1 MMKRFRLG
9 DDPLPLYHQ
18 LQHHLSERI
27 RTGEF
32 SVGDALPTEEQLC
45 AAYGVSRITVRR
57 ALEALLHA
65 GRISRRRGV
74 GTFVAEPPT
83 SVKSLTLLGS
93 LSELF
98 VNAKDLSYRVL
109 SRGPAEPDRWVRQ
122 ALEAPTG
129 GQVHRLEVIN
139 LSGLLPFAYS
149 EFFFDDQV
157 GARISDADLE
167 RSVPILALAEDK
179 AGARVARAVQTI
191 EPALA
196 DGVEAEHLRI
206 APGVAVLRVLRTYFT
221 GTDRPVQAQIMRCHP
236 VHYRYTVTLF
246 GGGDEAT
253 RAAPGAAD
261 AHYVQRPPDPTW
273 TPTGDPRP

>member
-1 MMKRFRLG
+1 MIKRFHLG

-32 SVGDALPTEEQLC
+32 SIGDALPTEEQLC

-57 ALEALLHA
+57 ALEALFHA

-74 GTFVAEPPT
+74 GTFVAEPPS
-83 SVKSLTLLGS
+83 SVKSLTLVGS

-109 SRGPAEPDRWVRQ
+109 SRGPVVPDRWVRQ
-122 ALEAPTG
+122 ALEAPPG
-129 GQVHRLEVIN
+129 AQVHRLEVIN
-139 LSGLLPFAYS
+139 LSGLSPFAYS
-149 EFFFDDQV
+149 EFFFDDRV
-157 GARISDADLE
+157 GARIADDDLE

-179 AGARVARAVQTI
+179 ADARVTRAVQTI

-196 DGVEAEHLRI
+196 DAVEAEHLRI

-221 GTDRPVQAQIMRCHP
+221 SADRPVQAQIMRCHP

-246 GGGDEAT
+246 GGSGESDRT
-253 RAAPGAAD
+253 VPGAGD
-261 AHYVQRPPDPTW
+261 AHYVRPSS
-273 TPTGDPRP
+273 PRTETRGELPS